1 MMLASLIVDYFTLL
15 PVQTLSYSHTF
26 HCSFL
31 NVRFTCEN
39 KSGWF
44 GFYWLSCIFHK
55 APLWICRHRTSYCR
69 QMTRT
74 SLVASTSHRTAPV
87 TRCVVPDNYLLH
99 IPIAGFVGAC
109 LGFMINLFF
118 IFSQW
123 RIAKNGGGY
132 TQRGVAKGLKVPCLF
147 MITEVSIRCQKNP
160 EVGIR
165 RIPAYTPQ
173 YTTVFSCIIF
183 ILTGF
188 ACGIGVI
195 SWIVRLICVVYIV
208 VVYNLL
214 S

>member
-1 MMLASLIVDYFTLL
+1 MCWRFADASAGELGTVQVGSFSRAEQEEHLWTGTWCWRHWLLIISLSCQCRRFLTVTLFIA
-15 PVQTLSYSHTF
+15 VFLS
-26 HCSFL
+26 
-31 NVRFTCEN
+31 VRFTCEN

-74 SLVASTSHRTAPV
+74 SLVASSSHRTAPV
-87 TRCVVPDNYLLH
+87 TRCVVPDNHLLH

-118 IFSQW
+118 IFS
-123 RIAKNGGGY
+123 
-132 TQRGVAKGLKVPCLF
+132 
-147 MITEVSIRCQKNP
+147 
-160 EVGIR
+160 
-165 RIPAYTPQ
+165 
-173 YTTVFSCIIF
+173 CIIF

-195 SWIVRLICVVYIV
+195 SWIVQLIHVIMLSI
-208 VVYNLL
+208 LL
-214 S
+214 